1 MTFVGPWQNSMM
13 WEIFGLK
20 IINTLYLYNYVK
32 KEKITKNEFNQIIQ
46 TTLSKLF
53 EDIKTF
59 KSEPE
64 TKFAEFGTRRS
75 MSTDFQKIVNNILQ
89 ENLPG
94 QYLGTS
100 NVSIAQEM

>member
-1 MTFVGPWQNSMM
+1 M

-32 KEKITKNEFNQIIQ
+32 RENISKKEFNQIIQ
-46 TTLSKLF
+46 TTLSRLF
-53 EDIKTF
+53 EDIETF

-75 MSTDFQKIVNNILQ
+75 MSTNFQQIVNNILE
-89 ENLPG
+89 ENLP
-94 QYLGTS
+94 
-100 NVSIAQEM
+100 